1 MGMIDIKSLY
11 WGYTKGKRYIEV
23 LSNVSLS
30 IQQGEII
37 ALLGQSG
44 SGKSSL
50 LNLISGIEAVQ
61 RGEIRVGDH
70 KVSQLNE
77 RKLTLFRRQHIGF
90 IYQFFNLIP
99 TLTVSENIA
108 LVLELNKEPRASAQQ
123 KVRHLLAQ
131 LDMADKANDFP
142 DVLSGGE
149 QQRVA
154 IGRALIHQP
163 ALILADEPTGNLD
176 AHTGRQ
182 VLELLTHQTR
192 ALNSSLIIVTHSKA
206 VAEHADR
213 ILSLI
218 DGKLVETEGELAW

>member
-1 MGMIDIKSLY
+1 MGMIDIKGLH
-11 WGYTKGKRYIEV
+11 WGYTKGKQSIEV
-23 LSNVSLS
+23 LSNISLS
-30 IQQGEII
+30 IQRGEII

-44 SGKSSL
+44 SGKSTL
-50 LNLISGIEAVQ
+50 LNLIRGIEAVQ
-61 RGEIRVGDH
+61 RGEISVGDI

-77 RKLTLFRRQHIGF
+77 QKLTLFRRQHIGF

-108 LVLELNKEPRASAQQ
+108 LVLELNKEPRTSAQQ

-182 VLELLTHQTR
+182 VLELLIHQTR

>member
-1 MGMIDIKSLY
+1 MGMIDIQRLY
-11 WGYTKGKRYIEV
+11 WGYTKGKQSIEV
-23 LSNVSLS
+23 LSNISLC
-30 IQQGEII
+30 IQRGEII

-61 RGEIRVGDH
+61 RGELSVHGI

-77 RKLTLFRRQHIGF
+77 QKLTLFRRQHIGF
-90 IYQFFNLIP
+90 VYQFFNLIP

-108 LVLELNKEPRASAQQ
+108 LVLELNEEPRASARQ
-123 KVRHLLAQ
+123 KVQHLLAQ
-131 LDMADKANDFP
+131 LALADKANDFP

-163 ALILADEPTGNLD
+163 AVILADEPTGNLD
-176 AHTGRQ
+176 AHTGQQ
-182 VLELLTHQTR
+182 VLELLIHQTR
-192 ALNSSLIIVTHSKA
+192 ALDTSLIIVTHSKT
-206 VAEHADR
+206 VAEQADR

-218 DGKLVETEGELAW
+218 DGNLVETEGELAW